1 MQGENIAIL
10 ILVIGLIIE
19 RILKH
24 FKKSTCCGN
33 SSVEFNEDVETPK
46 YPDISKIIA

>member
-24 FKKSTCCGN
+24 FKKSTCCNGG
-33 SSVEFNEDVETPK
+33 SIEFNNDIESPK
-46 YPDISKIIA
+46 LPDISRIIA